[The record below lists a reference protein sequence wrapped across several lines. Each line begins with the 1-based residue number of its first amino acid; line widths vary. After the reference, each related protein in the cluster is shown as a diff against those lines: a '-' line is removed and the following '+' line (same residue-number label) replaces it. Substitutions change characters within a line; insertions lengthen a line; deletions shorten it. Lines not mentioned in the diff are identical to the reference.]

1 MLRSGE
7 GAASF
12 TEVYTKL
19 KDFVFELQV
28 YQSCALDISAHARCK
43 EKLALGMFTNEIRS
57 FYSLTDQGVRF
68 FTTTLFLISQRPVRR
83 LFGFMS
89 T

>member
-19 KDFVFELQV
+19 KDFLFELQV
-28 YQSCALDISAHARCK
+28 YQSYALDISAQARCR
-43 EKLALGMFTNEIRS
+43 EKLALGMFTNIIRS
-57 FYSLTDQGVRF
+57 FYLLTDQGVRF